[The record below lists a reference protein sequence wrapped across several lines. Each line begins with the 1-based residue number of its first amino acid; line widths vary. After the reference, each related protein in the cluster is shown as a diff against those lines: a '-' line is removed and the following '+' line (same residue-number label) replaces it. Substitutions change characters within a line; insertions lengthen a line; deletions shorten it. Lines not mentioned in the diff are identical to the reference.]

1 MCAPWYVCTYAALAM
16 YIMCL
21 CLSGHQSL
29 GIVAKLPIFVSM
41 PTMWVCRCGV
51 CCLVCMW
58 VCVQGCLDR
67 AVGECPR
74 SALQDGSVRRAELP
88 VLRRAKVALFSEAS
102 TQTLQGRTW
111 GLQGET
117 LVLKPTHCL
126 RIDPATLGSSSLPS
140 LPPLVEEAVTQGDSQ
155 CPSGSCAVVP
165 PGMGLCPRAFG
176 AYLLYS
182 QELPAV
188 GQPLCLDLPHTLS

>member
-1 MCAPWYVCTYAALAM
+1 
-16 YIMCL
+16 MCL

-58 VCVQGCLDR
+58 VCVRGCLDPS
-67 AVGECPR
+67 VGRCPR
-74 SALQDGSVRRAELP
+74 SALQDGSVGRAELP

-102 TQTLQGRTW
+102 TQTLQGTTW

-126 RIDPATLGSSSLPS
+126 RIDPVTLGSSSLPS
-140 LPPLVEEAVTQGDSQ
+140 LPPLVEEAVTHGDSQ
-155 CPSGSCAVVP
+155 CSPGSCAVVL
-165 PGMGLCPRAFG
+165 GWASFLCPRAFG

-182 QELPAV
+182 QKLPAV
-188 GQPLCLDLPHTLS
+188 GQPLCLELPHTLF